1 MRDSRFV
8 IRVAGLSLAVGMAL
22 QPAQAGERK
31 HGATGAVQ
39 AHAFRAVVIAPPVR
53 ANLHADISQTLHHA
67 VTSPR
72 GEGQRAEVPPRPV
85 NFSRKT
91 EVGAGNVGHGE
102 FSFDPVT
109 PLGMEVRGPRS
120 EVGSAKGPSTPPRER
135 KSLTFFRLDP
145 KFGDVS
151 VQPVVGG
158 VNGAQVSLGF

>member
-8 IRVAGLSLAVGMAL
+8 IRVAGLSLVVGLAL

-31 HGATGAVQ
+31 HGATIAYQ
-39 AHAFRAVVIAPPVR
+39 AHASHAVVVSAPTR
-53 ANLHADISQTLHHA
+53 SNLHADISQTLHHA
-67 VTSPR
+67 VTIPR
-72 GEGQRAEVPPRPV
+72 GEGQRTEVG
-85 NFSRKT
+85 SRKT
-91 EVGAGNVGHGE
+91 EVGAENVGHGE
-102 FSFDPVT
+102 FSFVPVT
-109 PLGMEVRGPRS
+109 PLGMEVKGPRS
-120 EVGSAKGPSTPPRER
+120 EVGSAKGPGTPPRER